1 MVPERSFYLRY
12 CFKGYGSIAGR
23 RFGFSLPLAKRGV
36 PCQAIAMGNKDAR
49 GREKKKP
56 KKVKA
61 ERIVMAPPAPRIV
74 TTPAPPRI
82 VGDATE
88 KKP

>member
-1 MVPERSFYLRY
+1 MHQLW
-12 CFKGYGSIAGR
+12 
-23 RFGFSLPLAKRGV
+23 SLAFPLAKIGFSW
-36 PCQAIAMGNKDAR
+36 QALPMGNKDAR

-61 ERIVMAPPAPRIV
+61 ERIVL
-74 TTPAPPRI
+74 TPAPPRI
-82 VGDATE
+82 VRETPE

>member
-1 MVPERSFYLRY
+1 
-12 CFKGYGSIAGR
+12 
-23 RFGFSLPLAKRGV
+23 
-36 PCQAIAMGNKDAR
+36 MGNKDAR

-61 ERIVMAPPAPRIV
+61 ERIVV
-74 TTPAPPRI
+74 TQAPPRI
-82 VGDATE
+82 AQEPAE